1 MYIYMSYSG
10 RQLDRAF
17 SVLAFSKFLQLGGG
31 VVVVLFCGFF
41 LANGNA
47 FI

>member
-17 SVLAFSKFLQLGGG
+17 SVLAFSRFLQLGGG
-31 VVVVLFCGFF
+31 GGVVLWVFF
-41 LANGNA
+41 
-47 FI
+47 